1 MSHYYLT
8 QYNGNT
14 IRGGSPISR
23 GITQRALVAAGTVS
37 LSFGL
42 IGLFVPVWPTTPF
55 LLLSSYCYLR
65 GSPRMH
71 RWLSGHPVFGRYIQ
85 NYMVRGGI
93 TRRDRLVATSLLW
106 SALIGSICLSS
117 SMHLRLL
124 LIAVGIGVSIHLS
137 RLKTLD

>member
-1 MSHYYLT
+1 M
-8 QYNGNT
+8 
-14 IRGGSPISR
+14 SR
-23 GITQRALVAAGTVS
+23 GLKRRGFVVAGTVS

-65 GSPRMH
+65 GSPHMH
-71 RWLSGHPVFGRYIQ
+71 RWLSSHPIFGRYID

-93 TRRDRLVATSLLW
+93 TPRDRLVATTLLW
-106 SALIGSICLSS
+106 AALIVSICLSS
-117 SMHLRLL
+117 SAHLRLL
-124 LIAVGIGVSIHLS
+124 LIAVGIGVTVHLA